1 MKRTLFAVCAA
12 LACLCSVVQAMAD
25 GPILLVTPSGVF
37 QSDVVG
43 NRPGPWKPVSIDVIV
58 QGFTPGG
65 GGPPITIPPG
75 GGSTDPVVQK
85 VADLSRA
92 ILKDK
97 EEGTAVASIVDALG
111 KSGLSG
117 SALEEALT
125 LSAPLADSSMKS
137 DGRIVRWVKDALAVT
152 TDPLKLSAGV
162 RAAFGIESATTDM
175 IVAQASRAEGAAV
188 EEKAIPFALIIQLIT
203 MIIDLLTKLGIIN
216 G

>member
-1 MKRTLFAVCAA
+1 MKRTLCVMCAV
-12 LACLCSVVQAMAD
+12 LACLSVVQAMAD
-25 GPILLVTPSGVF
+25 GPILLVTPQGVF

-65 GGPPITIPPG
+65 GPPVVIPPG
-75 GGSTDPVVQK
+75 NSDPLVQK
-85 VADLSRA
+85 VADLSKA
-92 ILKDK
+92 ILRDK
-97 EEGTAVASIVDALG
+97 EEGTAVASIIDALA

-117 SALEEALT
+117 SSLEDALS
-125 LSAPLADSSMKS
+125 LSAPLADSSMKA

-152 TDPLKLSAGV
+152 TDPEKLSAGV
-162 RAAFGIESATTDM
+162 RAAFGIQSATTDM
-175 IVAQASRAEGAAV
+175 IIAQATRAEGAAV
-188 EEKAIPFALIIQLIT
+188 VEEAIPFATIIQLIT

>member
-1 MKRTLFAVCAA
+1 MKRTLCVMCAV
-12 LACLCSVVQAMAD
+12 LACLSVVQAMAD
-25 GPILLVTPSGVF
+25 GPILLVTPQGVF

-65 GGPPITIPPG
+65 GPPVVIPPG
-75 GGSTDPVVQK
+75 NSDPLVQK
-85 VADLSRA
+85 VADLSKA
-92 ILKDK
+92 ILRDK
-97 EEGTAVASIVDALG
+97 EEGTAVASIIDALA

-117 SALEEALT
+117 SSLEDALS
-125 LSAPLADSSMKS
+125 LSAPLADSSMKA

-152 TDPLKLSAGV
+152 TDPAKLSAGV
-162 RAAFGIESATTDM
+162 RAAFGIQSATTDM
-175 IVAQASRAEGAAV
+175 IIAQATRAEGAAV
-188 EEKAIPFALIIQLIT
+188 VEEAIPFATIIQLIT